1 MLSTEILQSCLEDSD
16 QYVNATQLSV
26 VTVDSVTVCASGE
39 NIIIYDIGT
48 VDADGLFTVT
58 VPMAYSTQVF
68 VQTGP
73 IAAFRLVLQE
83 TQPERTYTKL
93 RSDIAVEFFDAGRN
107 VSQLFLMMH
116 FLDDCEI
123 LT

>member
-26 VTVDSVTVCASGE
+26 VTVDSVTVCAAGE
-39 NIIIYDIGT
+39 NSIVYDIGNF
-48 VDADGLFTVT
+48 DANGLFVII
-58 VPMAYSTQVF
+58 VPRAYSTQIF

-73 IAAFRLVLQE
+73 IAAFRVVLQ
-83 TQPERTYTKL
+83 QARLERTYTKL

-107 VSQLFLMMH
+107 VS
-116 FLDDCEI
+116 
-123 LT
+123 

>member
-1 MLSTEILQSCLEDSD
+1 MLSTEMLQSCLEDSD
-16 QYVNATQLSV
+16 QYLNATQSV

-48 VDADGLFTVT
+48 LDSNGLFTVT

-107 VSQLFLMMH
+107 VS
-116 FLDDCEI
+116 
-123 LT
+123 

>member
-1 MLSTEILQSCLEDSD
+1 MLQSCLEDSD
-16 QYVNATQLSV
+16 QYLNATQSV

-48 VDADGLFTVT
+48 LDSNGLFTVT

-73 IAAFRLVLQE
+73 IAAFRVVLQE
-83 TQPERTYTKL
+83 ARPERTYTKL
-93 RSDIAVEFFDAGRN
+93 RSNIAVEFFDAGRN
-107 VSQLFLMMH
+107 VSQLFQMMH
-116 FLDDCEI
+116 YLDDYEI